1 MGMKVVENL
10 CFCRSTG
17 KRNYLFSDVKRETN
31 KRLRMENKPRQEREL
46 YGFT

>member
-10 CFCRSTG
+10 CFCPSAG

-31 KRLRMENKPRQEREL
+31 KRFRMENKSRQEREL